1 MGIDKTINERVKI
14 WFNYQLKNGKSQR
27 IISNEWEKS
36 TQYINSLVK
45 GTGSI
50 GLNVIKQIL
59 DYDQSLNARWLLL
72 GHGEMYKE
80 DLIFQEPDENYSTE
94 ITLSKQTNNLIKELN
109 SELKLLREQLNIK
122 DSQIEF
128 LQNVIENQE

>member
-72 GHGEMYKE
+72 GHGEMYE
-80 DLIFQEPDENYSTE
+80 DDLILQEPDEKYNNG
-94 ITLSKQTNNLIKELN
+94 ITLFKQTNNLIKELQL
-109 SELKLLREQLNIK
+109 ELRLLRKQITIK

-128 LQNVIENQE
+128 LQKMIETRE